1 MNDIKSNAGTFITP
15 TPNTRNINSESTTFN
30 ITHTQ
35 SKTPLP
41 RPDQYPQTPNDI
53 NGYRLSGKDNPDL
66 EVSHF
71 TQNRNNLNRYDAL
84 FFSNHQIGRQAGLE
98 LMNFLLKDQ
107 QIKHVILSNTG
118 LGDGIISS
126 EFAKAALADLLKV
139 NHVIGWLVLNGNLIS
154 DIGAKA
160 LAAGLKKNKGIKHLI
175 LSDNDITEEGLIAL
189 VNALR
194 ENTTIE
200 TIFLQGNPLNR
211 SALLYLNDHL
221 SELNIRLIDLRQ
233 NHCLDNAV
241 LSALVEKGQDVGIE
255 VRV

>member
-1 MNDIKSNAGTFITP
+1 MNDIKSNANTFLP
-15 TPNTRNINSESTTFN
+15 VTPNARTISSESATFN
-30 ITHTQ
+30 ITPTQ
-35 SKTPLP
+35 QSQPSS
-41 RPDQYPQTPNDI
+41 RQDQYPHTPNDV
-53 NGYRLSGKDNPDL
+53 NGYKLKGRDNPNL

-84 FFSNHQIGRQAGLE
+84 FFSNNQIGRQSGLE

-107 QIKHVILSNTG
+107 QVKHVILSNTG

-139 NHVIGWLVLNGNLIS
+139 NHVIGWLVLNGNMIS

-160 LAAGLKKNKGIKHLI
+160 LAIGLKKNKGVKHLI
-175 LSDNDITEEGLIAL
+175 LSDNEITEEGLVAL
-189 VNALR
+189 VAALK
-194 ENTTIE
+194 ENTTLE

-211 SALLYLNDHL
+211 SALLYLNEHL
-221 SELNIRLIDLRQ
+221 HELNIRLIDVRQ
-233 NHCLDNAV
+233 SHCLDNDV
-241 LSALVEKGQDVGIE
+241 LSALIENGNACGIE